1 MRNYIVMNEAIYSGH
16 GLKRNTAKRRIV
28 WLSLVLVLLLG
39 GCGSTGRQVQ
49 SDDENGT
56 EAGSGELQQA
66 DGTEADSGQ
75 VQQTYNSGTDE
86 ALDSAPIWSG
96 YIADFDDLDSMGE
109 YFWIDWESQL
119 DERAYVYGGC
129 RGDAQEYMDSSV
141 NSDDEREFNFYFYT
155 LDEFAIPTFHKTTA
169 YGYIS
174 DGRAYIMDM
183 DKESFE
189 EITSSETAMEL
200 AEIMQEMFLYRVSVE
215 DYAQEELATM
225 IGGIENI
232 NLATV
237 ISYLGLA
244 DGRMFDGKVDL
255 STSETA
261 TAALLHYAGG
271 AVTSIPYDIYG
282 NYRIVTYT
290 FADGGSISW
299 YMTQYYECRASNGM
313 GVFWFPSGRCSE
325 EDLEEALTIQQ
336 YVTNVS
342 VDSLKDITKE
352 ADSSDR
358 DWLTLP
364 ENEDGDMFVIIY
376 TDEKEDIT
384 LYGLYGGS
392 GMALRD
398 GSDIY
403 LIYGEWLTPQIALP
417 YVKKADYDNDGTQEY
432 ALWMLGGTG
441 TSYHQ
446 ENLFMLEPD
455 TEKETGLRVHQFT
468 IDNIMY
474 QFAHINYTFDE
485 ETNMLQVDTG
495 TQSMEMDL
503 TEYIEEE
510 GGEFSGLSWGDI
522 IYLEE
527 KDGQWHITMDA
538 GVMQENYAIP
548 SYECGI
554 RFTAPI
560 EYMEN
565 GYFQTGKIE
574 IERHVYD

>member
-1 MRNYIVMNEAIYSGH
+1 MRNYTMNGTAH
-16 GLKRNTAKRRIV
+16 GECVLRRNIAKKHIV
-28 WLSLVLVLLLG
+28 WISLMLVLLLG
-39 GCGSTGRQVQ
+39 GCGSTEHQ
-49 SDDENGT
+49 T
-56 EAGSGELQQA
+56 
-66 DGTEADSGQ
+66 DS
-75 VQQTYNSGTDE
+75 SGTDE

-96 YIADFDDLDSMGE
+96 YIADFDDLDSMSK
-109 YFWIDWESQL
+109 YFRIDWESQL

-129 RGDAQEYMDSSV
+129 RGDAQEYIDSSV
-141 NSDDEREFNFYFYT
+141 NSDDEREFTFYFYT

-225 IGGIENI
+225 LYIENV
-232 NLATV
+232 NLATI

-336 YVTNVS
+336 YMTNVS

-358 DWLTLP
+358 DWLTLL

-403 LIYGEWLTPQIALP
+403 LIYGEWLTPKIALP

-455 TEKETGLRVHQFT
+455 IEQETGLRVHQFT
-468 IDNIMY
+468 IDDIMY

-538 GVMQENYAIP
+538 GIRQEKFATSLYD
-548 SYECGI
+548 CGI